1 MAEIKQESIVEKIDY
16 LHTQAVAKH
25 KEGKLEEAIAFYLES
40 IEVDENQPAWI
51 YGNVITLLAQVGR
64 FDEGLGLGE
73 KGEKLYPESDE
84 VYRAMGIIYQKQ
96 NNLTQALN
104 YFQKAIELN
113 PLQPEWLYSQIL
125 EYTTSE
131 AIKIQDELVD
141 VEPESYPLN
150 LDSNH
155 QKTAKKAEL
164 KPESIAEK
172 ISYLHTQAVAKHKEG
187 KLEEAIAFYLESIE
201 VAENQPA
208 WIYGNVIT
216 LLAEVGRL
224 DEGLALGEKAEKLH
238 PESDEVYR
246 ASAIVLNQKGNLIGC
261 VNNYQKAIQCNP
273 QQPPWVYSQVT
284 ESLIKQNNINRAIEI
299 GQQGIELN
307 PDCFWLHYHL
317 GEAFAAKEKWGEAI
331 TTYFRA
337 QEIQPDLPE
346 LSAKI
351 KYSLLRLIQV
361 KLLPTSVQLN
371 FAALEAKQ
379 SEINNYR
386 RELSIALDKPE
397 LYLKLGNALGIQRRF
412 DEAVDAYYQALEL
425 QSTLEQKQKLLQ
437 QIVIELELATE
448 NKQLIV
454 TNLDQLKNQ
463 AQVASLIEQSGLFHE
478 KYYLSLYQDVANS
491 DFSPLEHFIKVGT
504 ARGYKPNPFFDTKY
518 YLEQNPEVAKS
529 NINPLAHYIAFGS
542 QEKSN
547 PNPFFDTKYYL
558 EQNPEVA
565 KSNINPL
572 THYMNFGAKEGRV
585 AWSVYKLT
593 RALTNQKTNISGSE
607 YLRCLRKPKTKLSLP
622 NKVKKIGIYT
632 SSLGNQFMTEIAEF
646 LARALQNVG
655 LETLLLT
662 ETAQRPDNL
671 DLDIIVAPHEF
682 FYLGE
687 ERAETDNSWLSR
699 SVIVNVEQPHTLWFS
714 KSLHYLQQ
722 AKVVFDINL
731 QSAAMLEKMGINA
744 YFLPLG
750 YLQGYEPL
758 ENCSSLPDVMA
769 LKSIPTKL
777 RDRVPSPEES
787 LENRSIDLHFV
798 GTLNQRREKFF
809 VTNAPW
815 LSNYR
820 CFWHIPPLEGPL
832 LAGQDRFL
840 DNKSV
845 VGLSRL
851 SKILLNIHRDELP
864 YFEWHRIVFHG
875 LWQKTLVLTEPC
887 YQIPG
892 LIAGEHYIECPQKEM
907 AATVDWLLNTE
918 AGKEQAE
925 RIRLAGYEALREKF
939 NCQQIITQAIQILNN

>member
-1 MAEIKQESIVEKIDY
+1 MHELKHKNLLEKIDF
-16 LHTQAVAKH
+16 LHTEAVAKH
-25 KEGKLEEAIAFYLES
+25 KEGKPEEAISFYLES
-40 IEVDENQPAWI
+40 IKLDKNQPAWI
-51 YGNVITLLAQVGR
+51 YGNVITLLAEVER
-64 FDEGLGLGE
+64 FDEGLKLGE
-73 KGEKLYPESDE
+73 EAEKIHPESDE
-84 VYRAMGIIYQKQ
+84 VYRAIGIIYQKQ
-96 NNLTQALN
+96 NNLNQALT

-113 PLQPEWLYSQIL
+113 QYQEEWLYTQISEYKSQLRANQVQSVDYNSDNSLLKSNI
-125 EYTTSE
+125 SSSVKS
-131 AIKIQDELVD
+131 AIDDQDNTKKI
-141 VEPESYPLN
+141 N
-150 LDSNH
+150 
-155 QKTAKKAEL
+155 
-164 KPESIAEK
+164 
-172 ISYLHTQAVAKHKEG
+172 YLHAEAVAKHKEG
-187 KLEEAIAFYLESIE
+187 KLEKAISFYFKSIE
-201 VAENQPA
+201 VDENQPA

-224 DEGLALGEKAEKLH
+224 DEALELGEKAEKLH

-246 ASAIVLNQKGNLIGC
+246 AIAILFNKKGDIIGC
-261 VNNYQKAIQCNP
+261 VDNYQKAIQCNP
-273 QQPPWVYSQVT
+273 QQPSWVYSQVV
-284 ESLIKQNNINRAIEI
+284 ENLIRQNNINRAIEI
-299 GQQGIELN
+299 AEQGIKLN

-317 GEAFAAKEKWGEAI
+317 GEAFTAKEKWGEAI
-331 TTYFRA
+331 TNYFRA
-337 QEIQPDLPE
+337 QEIQRDLLE

-351 KYSLLRLIQV
+351 KYSLLRLIEV
-361 KLLPTSVQLN
+361 KLLLTSVQLN

-379 SEINNYR
+379 SEITNYR
-386 RELSIALDKPE
+386 RELSIAPDKPE

-412 DEAVDAYYQALEL
+412 DEAVDAYYHALEL

-437 QIVIELELATE
+437 QIVTELELATE
-448 NKQLIV
+448 NQQLIV
-454 TNLDQLKNQ
+454 TNLDQLKNE
-463 AQVASLIEQSGLFHE
+463 AQVAILIDQSGLFHE

-491 DFSPLEHFIKVGT
+491 DFSPLEHFIKIGT
-504 ARGYKPNPFFDTKY
+504 AIGYKPNPFFDTKY
-518 YLEQNPEVAKS
+518 YLEQNPKVAQS

-542 QEKSN
+542 QQKSD

-565 KSNINPL
+565 QSNINPL
-572 THYMNFGAKEGRV
+572 SHYINFGAKEGRV
-585 AWSVYKLT
+585 PWSVDKLT
-593 RALTNQKTNISGSE
+593 RELTNQQTNISDSD
-607 YLRCLRKPKTKLSLP
+607 YFSCLRKPKTKLSLP

-646 LARALQNVG
+646 LATAFENLG

-662 ETAQRPDNL
+662 ETDRRTDNL
-671 DLDIIVAPHEF
+671 DLSIIVAPHEF

-687 ERAETDNSWLSR
+687 ERAETENSWLSR

-750 YLQGYEPL
+750 YLQGYKPL
-758 ENCSSLPDVMA
+758 ENCSSLPDLMA

-787 LENRSIDLHFV
+787 LENRPIDLHFV

-832 LAGQDRFL
+832 LEGQDRFL

-907 AATVDWLLNTE
+907 ATTVDWLLNTE
-918 AGKEQAE
+918 AGKKQAE
-925 RIRLAGYEALREKF
+925 RVRLTGYEALREKF
-939 NCQQIITQAIQILNN
+939 NCQQIIMQAIQILNN

>member
-1 MAEIKQESIVEKIDY
+1 MVSTPSKTIDLSQQIDY
-16 LHTQAVAKH
+16 LHTQAVEKH
-25 KEGKLEEAIAFYLES
+25 KQGDFVQAIKFYQDAIALSAE
-40 IEVDENQPAWI
+40 QPPWI
-51 YGNVITLLAQVGR
+51 YGNLVTILAELGR
-64 FDEGLGLGE
+64 ID
-73 KGEKLYPESDE
+73 
-84 VYRAMGIIYQKQ
+84 
-96 NNLTQALN
+96 
-104 YFQKAIELN
+104 
-113 PLQPEWLYSQIL
+113 
-125 EYTTSE
+125 E
-131 AIKIQDELVD
+131 AIRIGDRALQLHSEQDEI
-141 VEPESYPLN
+141 
-150 LDSNH
+150 H
-155 QKTAKKAEL
+155 
-164 KPESIAEK
+164 
-172 ISYLHTQAVAKHKEG
+172 
-187 KLEEAIAFYLESIE
+187 
-201 VAENQPA
+201 
-208 WIYGNVIT
+208 
-216 LLAEVGRL
+216 R
-224 DEGLALGEKAEKLH
+224 ALGIALEATKDLAGSVNSYQQAIKLN
-238 PESDEVYR
+238 S
-246 ASAIVLNQKGNLIGC
+246 K
-261 VNNYQKAIQCNP
+261 
-273 QQPPWVYSQVT
+273 QPPWVYSHLV
-284 ESLIKQNNINRAIEI
+284 EGLIKQNRLDEAIEI
-299 GQQGIELN
+299 GERGIELHPN
-307 PDCFWLHYHL
+307 FPWLYYNL
-317 GEAFAAKEKWGEAI
+317 GEAWTTKENWQQAI
-331 TTYFRA
+331 AIYFRA
-337 QEIQPDLPE
+337 QKIQPDSPE

-351 KYSLLRLIQV
+351 KYNLLRLIQV
-361 KLLPTSVQLN
+361 KLLPTSMQLN
-371 FAALEAKQ
+371 FAVLEAKQ

-386 RELSIALDKPE
+386 RELSITPDKPA
-397 LYLKLGNALGIQRRF
+397 LYLKLGNALGTQRKF
-412 DEAVDAYYQALEL
+412 DEAVDAYYQALEIQL
-425 QSTLEQKQKLLQ
+425 TLEQKQTFLQ
-437 QIVIELELATE
+437 QIVTELELATE

-463 AQVASLIEQSGLFHE
+463 AQVATLIEQSGLFHE
-478 KYYLSLYQDVANS
+478 KYYLSLYQDVVNS
-491 DFSPLEHFIKVGT
+491 DLSPLEHFIEVGA

-518 YLEQNPEVAKS
+518 YLEQNSEVTES
-529 NINPLAHYIAFGS
+529 GINPLAHYIAFGS

-565 KSNINPL
+565 ESGINPL
-572 THYMNFGAKEGRV
+572 AHYMTFGAQEGRV
-585 AWSVYKLT
+585 AWSVYKLS
-593 RALTNQKTNISGSE
+593 RALTNQTINIPESE
-607 YLRCLRKPKTKLSLP
+607 YLKCLLKPKSHLSFS
-622 NKVKKIGIYT
+622 NKVKKIGIY
-632 SSLGNQFMTEIAEF
+632 SNSLGNQFMTEIAEF
-646 LARALQNVG
+646 LATAFQNLG

-662 ETAQRPDNL
+662 EADRRPDNL

-687 ERAETDNSWLSR
+687 HADTDGHIKWVRSTQGSCPHNSWLSG

-769 LKSIPTKL
+769 LKSISTKL
-777 RDRVPSPEES
+777 RERVPSPEES
-787 LENRSIDLHFV
+787 LENRPIDLHFV

-809 VTNAPW
+809 VKNAPW
-815 LSNYR
+815 LSSYR

-892 LIAGEHYIECPQKEM
+892 LIAGEHYIECTQKEM

-918 AGKEQAE
+918 AGKQQAE
-925 RIRLAGYEALREKF
+925 RIRLAGYKALKDKF
-939 NCQQIITQAIQILNN
+939 NCQQIIRQVLEILNT